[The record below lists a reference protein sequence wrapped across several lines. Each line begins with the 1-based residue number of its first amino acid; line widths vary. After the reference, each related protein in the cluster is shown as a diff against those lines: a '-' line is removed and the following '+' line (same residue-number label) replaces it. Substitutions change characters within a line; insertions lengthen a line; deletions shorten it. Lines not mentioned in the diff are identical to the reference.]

1 VLDYSRRWRKIIK
14 EKLRREREEGRKR
27 RIVREHIYIRKTLFI
42 SISSAYLVYRTG
54 KEGGT
59 VMG

>member
-1 VLDYSRRWRKIIK
+1 MVK

-27 RIVREHIYIRKTLFI
+27 RIVREHIHVRKTSFI
-42 SISSAYLVYRTG
+42 SISSACLVCRTG
-54 KEGGT
+54 EEGGT